1 MSLVLRHK
9 LIREESSADDSIL
22 QEITNCTISQSEA
35 VREQLLTYQVN
46 IGLELPKLVVPDF
59 RVVNQNVDSS
69 ERVLRHVKRF

>member
-22 QEITNCTISQSEA
+22 QAITNRTISEREA
-35 VREQLLTYQVN
+35 FREQLFTHQVN

-59 RVVNQNVDSS
+59 RVVNQNVNPS